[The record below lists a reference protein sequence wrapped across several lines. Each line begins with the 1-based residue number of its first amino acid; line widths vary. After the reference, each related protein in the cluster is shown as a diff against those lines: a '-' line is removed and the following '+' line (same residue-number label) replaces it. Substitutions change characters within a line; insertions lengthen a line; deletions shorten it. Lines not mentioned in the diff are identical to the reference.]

1 MMCVLT
7 QKQKSERKF
16 NGGLRAAS
24 QPATQRERETLYVF
38 LFCVVVVVDTRGRG
52 RTPDDV

>member
-24 QPATQRERETLYVF
+24 QPATQRETLYVF